1 MKRFLVILSF
11 ALCALLTSCEK
22 DISRL
27 ISNDL
32 VGEWQL
38 DTVRY
43 YQIIDGASVEV
54 EPDRISS
61 IQMYPR
67 HHIMVTHA
75 NIAYVIKGVRV
86 YHSNYSLIRGVIYA
100 DALSDYSILEFED
113 ESMVLK
119 IQDPPWSSKYYVLYY
134 DRISDHVY

>member
-11 ALCALLTSCEK
+11 ALFALLTSCEK

>member
-1 MKRFLVILSF
+1 M
-11 ALCALLTSCEK
+11 CALLTSCEK
-22 DISRL
+22 DVSRL

-43 YQIIDGASVEV
+43 YQIIDGASIEV

-61 IQMYPR
+61 VQMYPR
-67 HHIMVTHA
+67 HRIMITHA
-75 NIAYVIKGVRV
+75 NIAYIIKDVRV